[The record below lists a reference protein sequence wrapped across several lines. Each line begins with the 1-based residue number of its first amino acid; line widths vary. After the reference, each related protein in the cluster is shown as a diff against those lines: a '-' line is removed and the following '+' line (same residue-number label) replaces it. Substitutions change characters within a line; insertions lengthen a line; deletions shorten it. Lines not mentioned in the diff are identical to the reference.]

1 MGMGIKLKIFLSFQ
15 MYSCICYFH
24 AYVYTFSSLVLEK
37 NVHLLMD
44 NVESLQVE
52 TYRLLGYEKNIAKQ
66 AQQKQQFLQRRVS
79 L

>member
-1 MGMGIKLKIFLSFQ
+1 
-15 MYSCICYFH
+15 
-24 AYVYTFSSLVLEK
+24 
-37 NVHLLMD
+37 MD

-79 L
+79 